1 MKKEAE
7 KLAKKEASED
17 VAEIG
22 SQDLV
27 FGDNHPEKSTAT
39 TLIHHDTNESI

>member
-17 VAEIG
+17 VG

-27 FGDNHPEKSTAT
+27 FGDNHPEKVNCNNIDS
-39 TLIHHDTNESI
+39 S